1 MNRNHIKYLL
11 IFLLITNNSILKSKD
26 FSGYCNLGFS
36 ASQVSGDN
44 LGGFNKAGIILGG
57 FVSRKINT
65 ALQIQ
70 IEMMYIQKG
79 SSNPKPEN
87 LIGEINLE
95 YIEIPILFSF
105 NSSEDINLDLGLHI
119 SALIESYYE
128 DLYGIMENQIE
139 FENFELGALI
149 GISYQLNQNFSLCTR
164 LSNSIIPIADHASGQ
179 TYRLNLG
186 KYNTGLN
193 FIIKYKI

>member
-1 MNRNHIKYLL
+1 MRKIFIFFILFLNKYSSAQEFNAGVL
-11 IFLLITNNSILKSKD
+11 
-26 FSGYCNLGFS
+26 SGLS
-36 ASQVSGDN
+36 TSQVSGDN

-57 FVSRKINT
+57 FVNRKINT

-128 DLYGIMENQIE
+128 DLYGLWKIK
-139 FENFELGALI
+139 
-149 GISYQLNQNFSLCTR
+149 
-164 LSNSIIPIADHASGQ
+164 
-179 TYRLNLG
+179 LNL
-186 KYNTGLN
+186 KILN
-193 FIIKYKI
+193 LVH

>member
-1 MNRNHIKYLL
+1 MRKIFFIFFFILFLNKYSSAQEFNAGVL
-11 IFLLITNNSILKSKD
+11 
-26 FSGYCNLGFS
+26 SGLS
-36 ASQVSGDN
+36 TSQVSGDN

-57 FVSRKINT
+57 FVNRKINT
-65 ALQIQ
+65 SLQIQ

-119 SALIESYYE
+119 SALIKSYYE

-164 LSNSIIPIADHASGQ
+164 LSNSIIPISFFLH
-179 TYRLNLG
+179 
-186 KYNTGLN
+186 N
-193 FIIKYKI
+193 FF